1 MNHVMRNAKKIIEP
15 LIIIILI
22 VVSGVLLGASVAL
35 AAKSLKNPP
44 IQIITLNEE
53 SLFREQS
60 IKLAQLNLDE
70 KSLQKQLSDFKKTL
84 MDLLKGLPA
93 HYVVVRSSHLI
104 RHDNV
109 LDLTETFQSALL
121 GSQLDGIKK

>member
-1 MNHVMRNAKKIIEP
+1 MRELKKTIAP
-15 LIIIILI
+15 LIIIILTI
-22 VVSGVLLGASVAL
+22 VSGVLLGASVAL

-60 IKLAQLNLDE
+60 IKLAELNLDE
-70 KSLQKQLSDFKKTL
+70 KSLKKKLSDFKEAF
-84 MDLLKGLPA
+84 MDLLKGFPPN
-93 HYVVVRSSHLI
+93 YVFVRSNLLL

-109 LDLTETFQSALL
+109 SDFTELFKALL
-121 GSQLDGIKK
+121 FEPEAKGLQK

>member
-1 MNHVMRNAKKIIEP
+1 MNQIMRNVKKIIEP
-15 LIIIILI
+15 MIIIILI
-22 VVSGVLLGASVAL
+22 VVSGILLGASVAL

-60 IKLAQLNLDE
+60 IKLAELNLDE
-70 KSLQKQLSDFKKTL
+70 KTLQKKLFDFKKVF
-84 MDLLKGLPA
+84 MDLLKGFPPN
-93 HYVVVRSSHLI
+93 YVFVRSNHLL

-109 LDLTETFQSALL
+109 SDLTELFKVLL
-121 GSQLDGIKK
+121 FTEAKGLQK